1 MKVNFSQEEASSE
14 ARSFEPIPSSTYPAR
29 ITDIDLRECGPAS
42 KNAGKPY
49 WAVEFTIQE
58 GEYEGRKVWTNA
70 MLFDGAL
77 YTVAQILKATGF
89 EDALQTGE
97 LPEADDLISAEVNV
111 VVKKQRDTY
120 AEERDGDGEVQWKNE
135 VKGIKA
141 PSTLS
146 AANGGSSKAKK
157 GSGSILP

>member
-14 ARSFEPIPSSTYPAR
+14 ARSFEPIRTGTYSAR
-29 ITDIDLRECGPAS
+29 ITDIDLRECGPTS

-77 YTVAQILKATGF
+77 YTVAQLLKATGF

-97 LPEADDLISAEVNV
+97 LPEADDLISAEVNI

-120 AEERDGDGEVQWKNE
+120 AEGRDGDGEVQWKNE

-146 AANGGSSKAKK
+146 AANGGSNKAKK

>member
-1 MKVNFSQEEASSE
+1 M
-14 ARSFEPIPSSTYPAR
+14 T
-29 ITDIDLRECGPAS
+29 
-42 KNAGKPY
+42 
-49 WAVEFTIQE
+49 VEFTIQE

-89 EDALQTGE
+89 ENALLTGE
-97 LPEADDLISAEVNV
+97 LPEADDLISAEVDV